1 VSLTPGSRLGPY
13 EINAQIGA
21 GGMGEVYR
29 ARDTKLGRDV
39 ALKVLP
45 QAFAADPERL
55 ARMRREAHVLAALN
69 HPNIAAIHG
78 FEDTGDT
85 HALVLEFVDGETLA
99 HRIAQGPIPLD
110 EALPIAR
117 QIAEAL
123 EAAHEQGII
132 HRDLKPANI
141 KVRPDGM
148 VKVLDFGLAKLN
160 EPALA
165 TRDAGLDG
173 AKGPLSLSPT
183 ITSPALMTRVGVLL
197 GTAAYMS
204 PEQTKGRAA
213 DKRSDIWAFGCVL
226 YEMLTGRRAFDG
238 EDMTDVLGAVA
249 RLDPNWEAV
258 PPGVPDPI
266 RTLMHRCLVKDPRA
280 RIGDIAAVRF
290 VLDHQADP
298 MTTAPVHQGSPPAR
312 SFVRRLQIPAA
323 ILITGATTAA
333 AMVFLLPRPTP
344 QPVTRL
350 MVEASGDA
358 RVAIDPNDRAIAI
371 SPDGSKVAYTG
382 ARATVYGAGVQSS
395 LFVRALDQ
403 LQPTLLA
410 GPGNVRE
417 PFFSPDGAW
426 VGFFDPVIPL
436 KKVSASGG
444 PPIQLATLDSPS
456 RGATWGPDDAIIY
469 ATVNPETGL
478 LRISS
483 NGGEPIVLTRPNQEK
498 GERDHVWPHVLPG
511 GRAVLFTIVPN
522 GPIEDAQIAVLD
534 LRNSSYKVVLRG
546 ASDARYVEGGYLV
559 YGLAGTLRAVAFDV
573 DRLEVRGTP
582 VPVLQQVVTTPTG
595 GAANFA
601 VAANGTLAYVSGS
614 GLGET
619 RTVVWVDRDGHE
631 EPLKVPPRAY
641 ASVRLSPDGTR
652 IALDVRDEQND
663 IWIWD
668 LQRQTMTRLTFDPST
683 DNSPTWTPDGRR
695 IAFMSSREGVP
706 RLHWQAADGTGAAEL
721 LGDVLG
727 GQPFSF
733 SPDGTRLLFGAEDLA
748 VLTID
753 GRRRM
758 EPLLKDAW
766 NAEMSPDG
774 RWLAYQSS
782 ESGRDEIYV
791 RPFPNVNGGKWQV
804 SAEGG
809 TRPVWARDGRELFY
823 YTASRG
829 MIAVPIRA
837 GTTFAAGT
845 AAVVFG
851 GPAFSVPADGRMYD
865 MSADG
870 RRFLMIKQAPA
881 TGERTAAPLQL
892 VVVQHFDEELK
903 RLVPPSR

>member
-1 VSLTPGSRLGPY
+1 
-13 EINAQIGA
+13 
-21 GGMGEVYR
+21 
-29 ARDTKLGRDV
+29 
-39 ALKVLP
+39 
-45 QAFAADPERL
+45 
-55 ARMRREAHVLAALN
+55 
-69 HPNIAAIHG
+69 
-78 FEDTGDT
+78 
-85 HALVLEFVDGETLA
+85 
-99 HRIAQGPIPLD
+99 
-110 EALPIAR
+110 
-117 QIAEAL
+117 
-123 EAAHEQGII
+123 
-132 HRDLKPANI
+132 
-141 KVRPDGM
+141 
-148 VKVLDFGLAKLN
+148 LDFGLAKALEPVATLAALN
-160 EPALA
+160 A
-165 TRDAGLDG
+165 TA
-173 AKGPLSLSPT
+173 SPT
-183 ITSPALMTRVGVLL
+183 ITSPAKMTGVGVLL

-204 PEQTKGRAA
+204 PEQAKGRPA

-226 YEMLTGRRAFDG
+226 YEMLTGKRAFDG

-258 PPGVPDPI
+258 PPGVPQPI
-266 RTLMHRCLVKDPRA
+266 RTLMHRCLVKDRRA
-280 RIGDIAAVRF
+280 RIGDFAAVRF

-298 MTTAPVHQGSPPAR
+298 MATAHHVSPPAR
-312 SFVRRLQIPAA
+312 SFVRRLQIPATV
-323 ILITGATTAA
+323 LITGATTAA
-333 AMVFLLPRPTP
+333 ALVFLLPRPTL

-350 MVEASGDA
+350 MMEASGDA

-371 SPDGSKVAYTG
+371 APDGSKVAYTG
-382 ARATVYGAGVQSS
+382 ASASVYGAGVQSS

-410 GPGNVRE
+410 GPGGVRE
-417 PFFSPDGAW
+417 PFFSPDGTW

-436 KKVSASGG
+436 KKMSVAGG
-444 PPIQLATLDSPS
+444 PAVQLALLDAPS

-478 LRISS
+478 LRISA
-483 NGGEPIVLTRPNQEK
+483 NGGEPVVLTRPNPEK

-511 GRAVLFTIVPN
+511 GRAVLFTIVPP

-534 LRNSSYKVVLRG
+534 LRNGSYKVILRG

-582 VPVLQQVVTTPTG
+582 MPVLQQVVTTPTS

-619 RTVVWVDRDGHE
+619 RTLVWVDRDGHE
-631 EPLKVPPRAY
+631 EALKVPPRAY

-668 LQRQTMTRLTFDPST
+668 LQRQTMTRLTVDPST
-683 DNSPTWTPDGRR
+683 DNSPMWTPDGRR
-695 IAFMSSREGVP
+695 IAFMSSRDGAP
-706 RLHWQAADGTGAAEL
+706 RLYWQAADGTGAAEL
-721 LGDVLG
+721 LADVLG
-727 GQPFSF
+727 GQPSSF
-733 SPDGTRLLFGAEDLA
+733 SPDGTRLLFGPEDVG

-753 GRRRM
+753 GPRRM
-758 EPLLKDAW
+758 EPLLKGAR

-804 SAEGG
+804 SADGG
-809 TRPVWARDGRELFY
+809 TRPLWARDGRELFY
-823 YTASRG
+823 YTAARG

-837 GTTFAAGT
+837 GPTFAAGT
-845 AAVVFG
+845 AAGVFG
-851 GPAFSVPADGRMYD
+851 GPAFSVPTDARTYD
-865 MSADG
+865 VSADG

-881 TGERTAAPLQL
+881 SGERAAAPLQL
-892 VVVQHFDEELK
+892 VVVQHWTEELK
-903 RLVPPSR
+903 RLVPNN

>member
-1 VSLTPGSRLGPY
+1 VSLTPGTRLGPY
-13 EINAQIGA
+13 EISAQIGA

-45 QAFAADPERL
+45 EAFAADPERL

-78 FEDTGDT
+78 FEDTADT
-85 HALVLEFVDGETLA
+85 HALVLEFVDGDTLA
-99 HRIAQGPIPLD
+99 DRIAQGPIPLD

-123 EAAHEQGII
+123 EAAHDQGII
-132 HRDLKPANI
+132 HRDLKPANV

-160 EPALA
+160 EPGLG
-165 TRDAGLDG
+165 TRNPGFDDAK
-173 AKGPLSLSPT
+173 APLSHSPT
-183 ITSPALMTRVGVLL
+183 ITSPAPLTGVGVLL

-213 DKRSDIWAFGCVL
+213 DKRSDIWAFGCVV
-226 YEMLTGRRAFDG
+226 YEMLTGKRAFDG

-258 PPGVPDPI
+258 PAGVPHPI
-266 RTLMHRCLVKDPRA
+266 RILMQRCLVKDPRA

-298 MTTAPVHQGSPPAR
+298 VARAPGHHGSPPAR

-323 ILITGATTAA
+323 ILITGAATAA
-333 AMVFLLPRPTP
+333 AMVVLLPRPTP
-344 QPVTRL
+344 QVTRL
-350 MVEASGDA
+350 MVETSGDA

-382 ARATVYGAGVQSS
+382 ASATVYGAGVQSS
-395 LFVRALDQ
+395 LFVRALNQ
-403 LQPTLLA
+403 LQPTLLV

-444 PPIQLATLDSPS
+444 PPIQLATLDAPS

-478 LRISS
+478 LRISA

-511 GRAVLFTIVPN
+511 GRAVLFTIVPT

-534 LRNSSYKVVLRG
+534 LRTSSYRVVLRG

-601 VAANGTLAYVSGS
+601 VATNGTLAYVSGS

-619 RTVVWVDRDGHE
+619 RTLVWVARDGHE

-706 RLHWQAADGTGAAEL
+706 RLHWQAADGTGTAEL

-733 SPDGTRLLFGAEDLA
+733 SPDGTRLLFGADDLG

-758 EPLLKDAW
+758 EPLLKGAW

-804 SAEGG
+804 SADGG
-809 TRPVWARDGRELFY
+809 TRPLWARDGRELFY
-823 YTASRG
+823 HTASRG

-851 GPAFSVPADGRMYD
+851 GPAFSVPTDGRMYD
-865 MSADG
+865 VSADG

-881 TGERTAAPLQL
+881 TGERAAAPLQL

-903 RLVPPSR
+903 RLVPSK